1 MELLEILTNTEL
13 APGRSVLRVPF
24 EIRQNFK
31 DTFSTWKWHEDA
43 KLWSVDESEREKLG
57 QWAQLVR
64 AVASASADNTRR
76 HLTAQQ
82 IERTEKAAAAVLAEL
97 DAKRGEQ
104 AELPELKTKLAKSLE
119 LLQQR
124 SDELAAVEAGLAF
137 ERQERDRHQAD
148 IDAALGAV
156 IDLPALRKAVD
167 VLTVLEASTNRRDR
181 EEWTVAQLQIVIARN
196 TLAEAG
202 IRLEALDFLAESREL
217 IRKMPPGAWYAL
229 ARSRA

>member
-24 EIRQNFK
+24 EIRQSFK
-31 DTFSTWKWHEDA
+31 DTFATWKWHEDA
-43 KLWSVDESEREKLG
+43 KLWSVDESEREKLA
-57 QWAQLVR
+57 QWAQIVR

-76 HLTAQQ
+76 HLTAKQ
-82 IERTEKAAAAVLAEL
+82 IERAEAEAAKALAQL
-97 DAKRGEQ
+97 DDMRSKQ
-104 AELPELKTKLAKSLE
+104 AELPELKAKLARSLE
-119 LLQQR
+119 LLQQHR
-124 SDELAAVEAGLAF
+124 DQLDTLEAAQAVERH
-137 ERQERDRHQAD
+137 ERERHQAD

-167 VLTVLEASTNRRDR
+167 MMTVLEASTNRRDR
-181 EEWTVAQLQIVIARN
+181 EDWIAAQLHIVIARN

-202 IRLEALDFLAESREL
+202 LRLEALDFLAESREP
-217 IRKMPPGAWYAL
+217 IRKMSPGAWYSL